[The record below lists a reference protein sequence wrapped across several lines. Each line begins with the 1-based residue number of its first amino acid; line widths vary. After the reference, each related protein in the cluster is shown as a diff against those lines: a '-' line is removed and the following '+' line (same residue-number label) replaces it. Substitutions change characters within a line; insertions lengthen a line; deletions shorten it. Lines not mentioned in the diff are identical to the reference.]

1 MNTLRENRLV
11 RGEGFQKTAGL
22 EHGIHNNR
30 GGNKISEM
38 FALVACLQTM

>member
-1 MNTLRENRLV
+1 MNMVRENCLV
-11 RGEGFQKTAGL
+11 RGEGFQKTAVL
-22 EHGIHNNR
+22 ENGIHNNR